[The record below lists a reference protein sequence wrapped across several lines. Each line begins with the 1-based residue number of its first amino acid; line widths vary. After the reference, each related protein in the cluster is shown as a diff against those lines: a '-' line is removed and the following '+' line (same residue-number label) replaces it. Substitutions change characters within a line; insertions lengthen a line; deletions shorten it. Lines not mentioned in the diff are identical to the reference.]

1 MTDAFNIAIVDPRTF
16 QVSVGDQPL
25 GCIYG
30 IKLHV
35 AADLI
40 PPILEV
46 TVPEI
51 HGKMDDALKASIT
64 KTIEAVQAHGGQIK
78 FRPWVDL
85 KLDTNLAEQTL
96 AEASL
101 KEQLIPNGE

>member
-1 MTDAFNIAIVDPRTF
+1 MPDAFNIAIVDPRTIL
-16 QVSVGDQPL
+16 VSVGDHPI
-25 GCIYG
+25 GCILDL
-30 IKLHV
+30 KLHV

-51 HGKMDDALKASIT
+51 HGEMDDALKASIT
-64 KTIEAVQAHGGQIK
+64 KTIEAVQAHGGQVK
-78 FRPWVDL
+78 FRKWEDL
-85 KLDTNLAEQTL
+85 KLDTNDAEQKL
-96 AEASL
+96 AEASI